1 MHACPVHP
9 SWTNFFKIS
18 DALTLQ
24 VKKMKAAVYYSNS
37 DIRTE
42 DVEDLSVGPGEIKVK
57 IMACGVCGSDVM
69 EWYRITRAGRP
80 GGIGAFGHECTGII
94 AEVGS
99 NVDSKWKVGDRVVVT
114 HHVACNTCNACL
126 RGHTTACDTLQTTK
140 FKNAFGAFA
149 EYVVLPEINVDRGI
163 LRLPESVSFDA
174 GTFVEPLGCVVRGQ
188 QWAPTS
194 DGRSVL
200 IIGAGITG
208 LLHVQAARLN
218 GAGFIAVS
226 NPSPERLEV
235 ARKFGADATIS
246 ATEDVPERFKELNGG
261 LGADTVIMTAPVPI
275 CVKQSL
281 DAVGAGGTILFFAPT
296 NPEIQSEINL
306 WNLWKKEVTITHSY
320 GADFHNLSTAL
331 KWIQYKRV
339 NVADMITHVFPLR
352 ETVEGFRLTAR
363 HRDGSLKV
371 IIHPQE

>member
-1 MHACPVHP
+1 
-9 SWTNFFKIS
+9 
-18 DALTLQ
+18 
-24 VKKMKAAVYYSNS
+24 MKAAVYYSNS

-69 EWYRITRAGRP
+69 EWYRIKRAGRP
-80 GGIGAFGHECTGII
+80 GGIGAFGHECTGTIT
-94 AEVGS
+94 EVGPG
-99 NVDSKWKVGDRVVVT
+99 VDPKWNVGDRVVVT
-114 HHVACNTCNACL
+114 HHVPCNTCNACI
-126 RGHTTACDTLQTTK
+126 RGHTTACDTLHNTK
-140 FKNAFGAFA
+140 FKNAYGAFA
-149 EYVVLPEINVDRGI
+149 EYVVLPRINVDRGI
-163 LRLPESVSFDA
+163 LCLPGSVSFDA
-174 GTFVEPLGCVVRGQ
+174 GTFVEPLGSVLRGQ

-208 LLHVQAARLN
+208 LLHLQAARLN

-226 NPSPERLEV
+226 NPSPERLEI
-235 ARKFGADATIS
+235 ARKFGADAAIS
-246 ATEDVPERFKELNGG
+246 AMEDVPGRFKELNGG
-261 LGADTVIMTAPVPI
+261 QGADTVIMTAPVPAV
-275 CVKQSL
+275 VKQSL
-281 DAVGAGGTILFFAPT
+281 EAVGPGGTILFFAPT
-296 NPEIQSEINL
+296 RPEIQSEINL
-306 WNLWKKEVTITHSY
+306 WDLWQKEVTITHSY
-320 GADFHNLSTAL
+320 GADYHNLSTAL

-352 ETVEGFRLTAR
+352 ETVEGFLLTAR

>member
-1 MHACPVHP
+1 
-9 SWTNFFKIS
+9 
-18 DALTLQ
+18 
-24 VKKMKAAVYYSNS
+24 MKAAVYYSNS
-37 DIRTE
+37 DIRIE
-42 DVEDLSVGPGEIKVK
+42 DVEDLTVGPGEVKVR

-69 EWYRITRAGRP
+69 EWYRIKRAGRP

-99 NVDSKWKVGDRVVVT
+99 NVNPKWKAGDRVVVT
-114 HHVACNTCNACL
+114 HHVPCNTCNACI
-126 RGHTTACDTLQTTK
+126 RGHTTACDTLQRTK
-140 FKNAFGAFA
+140 FKNAYGAFA
-149 EYVVLPEINVDRGI
+149 EYVVLPEINVDRGM
-163 LRLPESVSFDA
+163 LPLPEQVSFDA

-188 QWAPTS
+188 QLAPTS

-208 LLHVQAARLN
+208 LLHIKAARLN

-226 NPSPERLEV
+226 NPSPDRLTI

-246 ATEDVPERFKELNGG
+246 ASEDVPEKFKELNGG
-261 LGADTVIMTAPVPI
+261 LGADTVIMTAPVPV

-281 DAVGAGGTILFFAPT
+281 DAVGPGGTILFFAPT
-296 NPEIQSEINL
+296 NPEVQSEINL
-306 WNLWKKEVTITHSY
+306 WKLWQKEVTITHSY
-320 GADFHNLSTAL
+320 AADLHNLTTAL
-331 KWIQYKRV
+331 KWIQYNRI
-339 NVADMITHVFPLR
+339 NVTDMITHVFPLR
-352 ETVEGFRLTAR
+352 ETVEGFQLTAR

>member
-1 MHACPVHP
+1 MHVYPMHL
-9 SWTNFFKIS
+9 SSTKFFKSFINLLS
-18 DALTLQ
+18 T
-24 VKKMKAAVYYSNS
+24 VNTMKAAVYYTNS

-69 EWYRITRAGRP
+69 EWYRIKRAGRP

-99 NVDSKWKVGDRVVVT
+99 KVDPKWKVGDRVVVT
-114 HHVACNTCNACL
+114 HHVSCNTCNACI
-126 RGHTTACDTLQTTK
+126 RGHTTACDILQKTK

-149 EYVVLPEINVDRGI
+149 ECVVLPEINVDRGI
-163 LRLPESVSFDA
+163 LRLPESVSFEI
-174 GTFVEPLGCVVRGQ
+174 GTFVEPLGSVLRGQ

-194 DGRSVL
+194 DGRSIL

-208 LLHVQAARLN
+208 LLHIQVARLN
-218 GAGFIAVS
+218 GAGFIAIS
-226 NPSPERLEV
+226 DINPDRLKV
-235 ARKFGADATIS
+235 AQKFGADATIF
-246 ATEDVPERFKELNGG
+246 ATEDVPKKFKELNGG
-261 LGADTVIMTAPVPI
+261 LGADTVIMTAPIPI

-281 DAVGAGGTILFFAPT
+281 EAIGQGGTILFFAPT

-306 WNLWKKEVTITHSY
+306 WNLWQKEITITHSY

-331 KWIQYKRV
+331 KWIQYKRI
-339 NVADMITHVFPLR
+339 NVTDMITHVFPLK
-352 ETVEGFRLTAR
+352 ETVEGFLLTAQP
-363 HRDGSLKV
+363 RDGSLKV

>member
-1 MHACPVHP
+1 
-9 SWTNFFKIS
+9 
-18 DALTLQ
+18 
-24 VKKMKAAVYYSNS
+24 
-37 DIRTE
+37 
-42 DVEDLSVGPGEIKVK
+42 
-57 IMACGVCGSDVM
+57 
-69 EWYRITRAGRP
+69 
-80 GGIGAFGHECTGII
+80 
-94 AEVGS
+94 
-99 NVDSKWKVGDRVVVT
+99 
-114 HHVACNTCNACL
+114 
-126 RGHTTACDTLQTTK
+126 
-140 FKNAFGAFA
+140 
-149 EYVVLPEINVDRGI
+149 
-163 LRLPESVSFDA
+163 VSFDA

-261 LGADTVIMTAPVPI
+261 LGADTVIMTAPVPV

-281 DAVGAGGTILFFAPT
+281 DAVGPGGTILFFAPT

>member
-1 MHACPVHP
+1 
-9 SWTNFFKIS
+9 
-18 DALTLQ
+18 
-24 VKKMKAAVYYSNS
+24 MKAAVYYSNH
-37 DIRTE
+37 DIRIE
-42 DVEDLSVGPGEIKVK
+42 EIEDLPVGPGEIKVR

-69 EWYRITRAGRP
+69 EWYRIRRAGKP

-94 AEVGS
+94 TETGS
-99 NVDSKWKVGDRVVVT
+99 IVSPEWSVGDRVVVT
-114 HHVACNTCNACL
+114 HHVACNTCNACI
-126 RGHTTACDTLQTTK
+126 RGHTTACDTLQRTK

-149 EYVVLPEINVDRGI
+149 EYVVLPGINVDRGI
-163 LRLPESVSFDA
+163 LRLPDSVSFDL
-174 GTFVEPLGCVVRGQ
+174 GTFVEPLGSVLRGH

-208 LLHVQAARLN
+208 LLHIQAARLN

-226 NPSPERLEV
+226 DVNPDRLKR

-246 ATEDVPERFKELNGG
+246 AAEDVPGRFRELNGG
-261 LGADTVIMTAPVPI
+261 LGADTVIMTAPVPV

-281 DAVGAGGTILFFAPT
+281 EAVGPGGTILFFAPT

-306 WNLWKKEVTITHSY
+306 WNLWQKEITITHSY
-320 GADFHNLSTAL
+320 GADFHNLKTAL
-331 KWIQYKRV
+331 TWIQYNRV
-339 NVADMITHVFPLR
+339 HVEDMITHVFPLQ
-352 ETVEGFRLTAR
+352 ETGEGFLLTAEP
-363 HRDGSLKV
+363 RDGSLKV

>member
-1 MHACPVHP
+1 MR
-9 SWTNFFKIS
+9 
-18 DALTLQ
+18 
-24 VKKMKAAVYYSNS
+24 AAVYYSNS

-42 DVEDLSVGPGEIKVK
+42 DVPDLPVGPGELKVR

-69 EWYRITRAGRP
+69 EWYRIRRAGRP

-94 AEVGS
+94 ADVGS
-99 NVDSKWKVGDRVVVT
+99 RVDPKWKVGDRVVVT
-114 HHVACNTCNACL
+114 HHVPCNTCNACI
-126 RGHTTACDTLQTTK
+126 RGHTTACDTLHTTK
-140 FKNAFGAFA
+140 FKNAYGAFA

-163 LRLPESVSFDA
+163 LRLPESVSYDA
-174 GTFVEPLGCVVRGQ
+174 GTFVEPLGSVVRGQ

-208 LLHVQAARLN
+208 LLHLQAARLH

-226 NPSPERLEV
+226 NPSPERLEI

-246 ATEDVPERFKELNGG
+246 ADDAVPGRFKELNDGH
-261 LGADTVIMTAPVPI
+261 GADTVIMTAPVPV
-275 CVKQSL
+275 CVQQSL
-281 DAVGAGGTILFFAPT
+281 EAVGPGGTILFFAPT
-296 NPEIQSEINL
+296 RPEIQSEINL
-306 WNLWKKEVTITHSY
+306 WNLWQNEVTIAHSY
-320 GADFHNLSTAL
+320 GADFHNLTTAL
-331 KWIQYKRV
+331 KLIQYHRV
-339 NVADMITHVFPLR
+339 NVADMITHVFPLQ
-352 ETVEGFRLTAR
+352 ETAEGFLLTAR